1 MDWSPSTHPS
11 RHRQV
16 PHQQTGQVPRP
27 SSHPIQSTQFC
38 IPSSDHLPVEMA
50 DHSGNKGSRFP
61 GFHFPSRR
69 ISEDEA
75 HLPWNGGPCWA
86 ASDDLGGRGCGK
98 TFSVSCQ
105 ARAFS
110 RPPDLSLDLSYQ
122 FSTDEGKVK
131 CVPFVTLCWKHGSPP
146 SSLVGLCIAPFI
158 SSRMLPLRPQ
168 LGRRPAPLSC
178 IFAAPAGLSQDGRV
192 AGSWLA
198 GRMRWHSRPS
208 ARLVPPPPPCLLLTP
223 DNPKSWNDAHP
234 STLESLDCAAG
245 TSEPERH

>member
-1 MDWSPSTHPS
+1 MVPKHAPISSPPSTSSTKPGKFL
-11 RHRQV
+11 V
-16 PHQQTGQVPRP
+16 RP
-27 SSHPIQSTQFC
+27 P
-38 IPSSDHLPVEMA
+38 IPSSRPNFAFHQVITYQWRWQ

-86 ASDDLGGRGCGK
+86 ASDDWGGRRGGGK

-131 CVPFVTLCWKHGSPP
+131 CVPFVTLRWKHGSPP
-146 SSLVGLCIAPFI
+146 STLVGLCIAPFI

-192 AGSWLA
+192 AGSWLT

-208 ARLVPPPPPCLLLTP
+208 ARLVPPPPLAC
-223 DNPKSWNDAHP
+223 
-234 STLESLDCAAG
+234 C
-245 TSEPERH
+245 